1 MKLTFTIRM
10 RTLTLVYFYFSV
22 FTLYI
27 MPSWLDEIFKAEIET

>member
-1 MKLTFTIRM
+1 MKLTFTI